1 MVDRKA
7 GMVSQ
12 SEFAMLSQ
20 LMSLLAMMLLS
31 KSSVLIGL
39 FAWWVSEGTH
49 LLQRLFH
56 SCRKRESLGLV
67 CLTVMK
73 LSEHGAAH
81 HRQRWRL
88 QQW

>member
-39 FAWWVSEGTH
+39 FTWWVGEGTSS
-49 LLQRLFH
+49 LQRLFH
-56 SCRKRESLGLV
+56 SCRKRERESGF
-67 CLTVMK
+67 C
-73 LSEHGAAH
+73 SSNGDEAE
-81 HRQRWRL
+81 
-88 QQW
+88 